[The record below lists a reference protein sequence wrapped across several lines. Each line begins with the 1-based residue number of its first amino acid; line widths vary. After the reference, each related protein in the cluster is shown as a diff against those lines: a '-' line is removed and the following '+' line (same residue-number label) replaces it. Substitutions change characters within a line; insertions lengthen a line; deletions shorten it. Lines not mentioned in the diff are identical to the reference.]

1 MMGVQRTSVTTIAG
15 SLQKLGMIT
24 YSRGH
29 IHINDIEMVRQHAC
43 ECDDTIQSH
52 YLRLF
57 PEETNI
63 RRRELT

>member
-1 MMGVQRTSVTTIAG
+1 
-15 SLQKLGMIT
+15 MIT

-43 ECDDTIQSH
+43 ECDDAIQSH

-57 PEETNI
+57 PEEANI